1 MKKKIDLIYYFKN
14 KTKVRMRYE
23 NATVGVNRRN
33 SGEHVIN
40 GWLSR
45 NCMEK
50 TRMFSEIGYRYVHKY
65 CT

>member
-1 MKKKIDLIYYFKN
+1 
-14 KTKVRMRYE
+14 MRYK
-23 NATVGVNRRN
+23 NATVGVNWCN
-33 SGEHVIN
+33 DGEYVIN

-50 TRMFSEIGYRYVHKY
+50 TRTFPEVGYRYVHKY